1 MPVPRP
7 LSNPFLSGFCPIT
20 PLKRL
25 IIKATSDVHVTN
37 PVVISQAFDKG
48 TAASSGTTLL
58 PGVPAAFRGPLW
70 LVPAHLPPVLSPW
83 PLLLSLW
90 VIRSRPMAS
99 NAHSGPISRPDL
111 FSEVQTHIP
120 SCLRDLSILLPPA
133 PYSLVS
139 TLQPAV
145 PLKTVRSC
153 PPLHRISWG
162 PYPHPTFCV
171 FTRLFFYGLSSSAG
185 T

>member
-1 MPVPRP
+1 MP
-7 LSNPFLSGFCPIT
+7 LEL
-20 PLKRL
+20 L

-37 PVVISQAFDKG
+37 AVVISPAFDKV

-58 PGVPAAFRGPLW
+58 PGVPAASRGALW

-83 PLLLSLW
+83 PPLLSLSLW
-90 VIRSRPMAS
+90 VIRSRPTAS

-120 SCLRDLSILLPPA
+120 SCPGDLSTLLPPA

-139 TLQPAV
+139 TLQPVV

-153 PPLHRISWG
+153 PPLHRIFWG
-162 PYPHPTFCV
+162 PDPHLTFCA
-171 FTRLFFYGLSSSAG
+171 FTRLFFYRLSSSAG
-185 T
+185 TQVP